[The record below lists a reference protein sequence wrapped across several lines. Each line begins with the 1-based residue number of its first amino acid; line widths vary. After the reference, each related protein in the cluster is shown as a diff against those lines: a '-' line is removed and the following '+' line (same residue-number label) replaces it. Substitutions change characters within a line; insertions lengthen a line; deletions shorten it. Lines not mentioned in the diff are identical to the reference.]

1 MDQIRITGLEVY
13 AHHGVYPEE
22 TRLGQKFRVDAVLR
36 LSTREAGREDDLAKS
51 VNYGEVSHF
60 ITRFLTEHT
69 YRLIEAAIEELA
81 HALLLE
87 YELVRGVTLTLH
99 KPEAPIGLP
108 IADVAV
114 CIDRGWHKAYL
125 ALGSNLGDR
134 RGYIE
139 QGIRELEALPE
150 CRVIQV
156 SELIET
162 EPYGMVEQERFLNG
176 CLELDTL
183 LSPEELLE
191 CLHEIEAHAKR
202 TREIH
207 WGPRTLDLDILLY
220 DDVVQAGEELT
231 IPHRDMQNR
240 MFVLE
245 PLSRIAPYVQHPG
258 LHRCVLELREAL
270 KLQEVKE
277 TV

>member
-36 LSTREAGREDDLAKS
+36 LSTREAGQEDDLTKS

-60 ITRFLTEHT
+60 ITKFLTEHT

-162 EPYGMVEQERFLNG
+162 EPYGMAEQERFLNG

-191 CLHEIEAHAKR
+191 CLHEIEAHANR

-220 DDVVQAGEELT
+220 DEAVQAGKKLT

-245 PLSRIAPYVQHPG
+245 PLSRIAPYAQHPV
-258 LHRCVLELREAL
+258 LHRCILELREAL

>member
-1 MDQIRITGLEVY
+1 MDEIQITGLEIY

-22 TRLGQKFRVDAVLR
+22 NRLGQKFRVDAVLR
-36 LSTREAGREDDLAKS
+36 LSTREAGRTDDLDRS

-60 ITRFLTEHT
+60 ITKFLTEHT

-81 HALLLE
+81 RALLLE
-87 YELVRGVTLTLH
+87 YGQVKSVLLTLH

-114 CIDRGWHKAYL
+114 RIERGWHKAYI
-125 ALGSNLGDR
+125 ALGSNMGDR

-150 CRVIQV
+150 CRVIRI

-162 EPYGMVEQERFLNG
+162 EPYGGVEQEPFLNG

-183 LSPEELLE
+183 FTPEELLE
-191 CLHEIEAHAKR
+191 RLHEIEAHAGR

-220 DDVVQAGEELT
+220 DETAQSAEELT
-231 IPHRDMQNR
+231 IPHRDMHNR
-240 MFVLE
+240 RFVLE
-245 PLSRIAPYVQHPG
+245 PLSRIAPYAWHPV
-258 LHRCVLELREAL
+258 LHRSALELLADLEM
-270 KLQEVKE
+270 KE
-277 TV
+277 NAGK